1 MLKDYLLIILS
12 DSIEKITKNLK
23 IKKHSLNFSY

>member
-1 MLKDYLLIILS
+1 MLKDFSLIILS
-12 DSIEKITKNLK
+12 VSIEKITKNVK